1 MSSFLASAVPLAAGF
16 LWLWVR
22 QIALRREAY
31 IRSSVL
37 PRCLFDQL
45 RKRHPELTLKACQLV
60 AHALRQFFLAHL
72 KSGRKYVSMPSQI
85 ADELWHEFILYTKN
99 YQAFCNRAFGR
110 FLHHTPALALRRNRD
125 GNVGLRRCWWYACR
139 EENINPRFPPVF
151 HCCSRWMP
159 S

>member
-37 PRCLFDQL
+37 PRGLFDQL

-110 FLHHTPALALRRNRD
+110 FLHHLLLWRCVAIGMATLAFAGVGGTPAVRRTSTLA
-125 GNVGLRRCWWYACR
+125 
-139 EENINPRFPPVF
+139 FPPVF